1 VNAPAVFLNKET
13 GSFTERTVRKEW
25 DDDGNRDGMRPTSI
39 VTTLTA
45 DGAFVQQ
52 VTLSDANGWA
62 ATVRDLP
69 VNKDGKAITY
79 AWTEQEVSGYTQEEV
94 ETTGTV
100 TVFTNRVIRVIVEVP
115 PEEPQ
120 PEVVQLPKN
129 GRWIPG
135 MIFDDYLTPLGGEWL
150 INHVGDCFD

>member
-1 VNAPAVFLNKET
+1 
-13 GSFTERTVRKEW
+13 
-25 DDDGNRDGMRPTSI
+25 M
-39 VTTLTA
+39 
-45 DGAFVQQ
+45 
-52 VTLSDANGWA
+52 
-62 ATVRDLP
+62 
-69 VNKDGKAITY
+69 NKDGKAITY
-79 AWTEQEVSGYTQEEV
+79 VWTEQEVSGYTQEQV

-100 TVFTNRVIRVIVEVP
+100 TVFTNRVIRMIIEVP